1 MAIYFQK
8 MPLPKRNLFDK
19 FDVRRNVAQ
28 VEQFFSVGRV
38 IKNSGFY
45 ATEETIYDKIAKCNS
60 KIEATTTGFSFC
72 EIVEWA

>member
-8 MPLPKRNLFDK
+8 MPLPKRYLFDK

-60 KIEATTTGFSFC
+60 KIEATTTRFSFC